1 MTEHEPSR
9 TVSLRVEG
17 MGCEACVAT
26 VRQALL
32 SVPGVKA
39 ARVDLAQGKAEVEA
53 APTTP
58 DAALQAAVDRAG
70 YAAALA

>member
-1 MTEHEPSR
+1 MTDHEPTR

-32 SVPGVKA
+32 SVPGVTA

-53 APTTP
+53 APATQDT
-58 DAALQAAVDRAG
+58 ALQAAVDRAG
-70 YAAALA
+70 YAATLA